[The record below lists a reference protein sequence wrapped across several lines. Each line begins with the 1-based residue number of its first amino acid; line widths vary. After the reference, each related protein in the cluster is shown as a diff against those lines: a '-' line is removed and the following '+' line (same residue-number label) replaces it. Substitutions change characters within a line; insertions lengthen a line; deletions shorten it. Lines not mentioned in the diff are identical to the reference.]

1 MVSPNVQAGRID
13 RPDTLLAFLGSWVA
27 GPTPLRTKG
36 RRSVCPRTVLPNPC
50 WKRLSWQPSFCAPCL
65 GPRLA
70 LARRGPLQWARADT
84 QARVTVTQWHPW
96 RQVADGP
103 LCFSQNWMGRMWSRP
118 NWSTSEAATIR
129 PSSGKRLADWR
140 YLPWRR
146 PRGTELSRLTPLR
159 QLLSSALSR

>member
-13 RPDTLLAFLGSWVA
+13 RPDTLLAFLGSWGA
-27 GPTPLRTKG
+27 GPTPLQTKG
-36 RRSVCPRTVLPNPC
+36 RRSVCPRTVLANPC

-84 QARVTVTQWHPW
+84 QARVTVTQWRPW
-96 RQVADGP
+96 RQAADGP

-129 PSSGKRLADWR
+129 PSILRKAFSRLAVPSLKEAVWR
-140 YLPWRR
+140 WIVTL
-146 PRGTELSRLTPLR
+146 LR